1 MPHESPQVLDGV
13 TAFSWTDHECRSRRR
28 SKARAGVVERTV
40 AARDDH
46 IGPFPEVVAR
56 QADMCPAHRRDV
68 GEQLLRHG
76 LAPAAQMFDRALKV
90 EGVPVRDGSDD
101 EVQPRGAVLLVFQ
114 RAVGEASLPMGV
126 DRLRQRVPRLAF
138 VQANLAGPAQQRP
151 LLWIVA

>member
-1 MPHESPQVLDGV
+1 
-13 TAFSWTDHECRSRRR
+13 
-28 SKARAGVVERTV
+28 
-40 AARDDH
+40 
-46 IGPFPEVVAR
+46 
-56 QADMCPAHRRDV
+56 MCPAHRRDV

-76 LAPAAQMFDRALKV
+76 LAPAVQMFDRALKV